1 MTKASIIEKRRLK
14 SPTVT
19 PQALAW
25 DGKQLWMSS
34 RDLGFL
40 YKVRAGLAVSSS
52 AADGDTLEIV
62 AEVDTPGVVWGAVA
76 PNGAVYC
83 TIGKGTNDD
92 RYVYRYDA
100 KKGFTKLFACPDFAG
115 SYLGHDGENLY
126 MSQWYEQ
133 RILKFDAEG
142 NILRKIDIGGEICG
156 HTFVNDAIYVLR
168 GTENVPRP
176 QYAGGPPTPA
186 RFKEGA
192 KEGEEQWWIAKL
204 NPAEE
209 KPAVIDLARVPFA
222 ARSLTFDGE
231 NFWSNHRAANETV
244 CFSLPD

>member
-1 MTKASIIEKRRLK
+1 MKLPTIKERKRIQ

-25 DGKQLWMSS
+25 DGKQLWISS

-40 YKVRAGLAVSSS
+40 YKLNAEG
-52 AADGDTLEIV
+52 TKILE
-62 AEVDTPGVVWGAVA
+62 EVDPPGVVWGAVA
-76 PNGAVYC
+76 TNGAVHV

-92 RYVYRYDA
+92 RYVYRYEA

-115 SYLGHDGENLY
+115 SYLSCDGENLY

-133 RILKFDAEG
+133 RIFKFDGKG

-156 HTFVNDAIYVLR
+156 HTFVDGMIYVLR

-176 QYAGGPPTPA
+176 QYASGPPTPE
-186 RFKEGA
+186 RFRGGA
-192 KEGEEQWWIAKL
+192 KPGQEQWWIARL
-204 NPAEE
+204 DPREQ
-209 KPAVIDLARVPFA
+209 KPQIEDVAVVPFA
-222 ARSLTFDGE
+222 ARSLAFDGKK
-231 NFWSNHRAANETV
+231 FWSNHRAANETV
-244 CFSLPD
+244 SFSLPN

>member
-1 MTKASIIEKRRLK
+1 MLLAMKLPTIKERQRIPSV
-14 SPTVT
+14 TVT

-25 DGKQLWMSS
+25 DGKQLWISS

-40 YKVRAGLAVSSS
+40 YKLDAGGTKVQ
-52 AADGDTLEIV
+52 E
-62 AEVDTPGVVWGAVA
+62 EVDPPGVVWGAVA
-76 PNGAVYC
+76 TNGAVYC

-100 KKGFTKLFACPDFAG
+100 KIGFTKLFACPDFAG

-133 RILKFDAEG
+133 RILKFDENG
-142 NILRKIDIGGEICG
+142 KILRKIDIGGEICG
-156 HTFVNDAIYVLR
+156 HTFANGALYVLR

-176 QYAGGPPTPA
+176 QYADGPPTPD
-186 RFKEGA
+186 RFKSGA
-192 KEGEEQWWIAKL
+192 KTGEEQWWLARL
-204 NPAEE
+204 NPRDT
-209 KPAVIDLARVPFA
+209 KPEAVDVAKVPFA

-244 CFSLPD
+244 CFSVPD

>member
-1 MTKASIIEKRRLK
+1 MKLSTIKEKKRFK

-25 DGKQLWMSS
+25 DGKHFWVSS

-40 YKVRAGLAVSSS
+40 YKVDREGTKILEE
-52 AADGDTLEIV
+52 ADP
-62 AEVDTPGVVWGAVA
+62 PGVVWGAVA
-76 PNGAVYC
+76 TNGAIYC

-92 RYVYRYDA
+92 RYVYRYDR
-100 KKGFTKLFACPDFAG
+100 KDGFTKLFACPDFAG
-115 SYLGHDGENLY
+115 SYLSHDGENLY

-133 RILKFDAEG
+133 RILKFDDKG
-142 NILRKIDIGGEICG
+142 NIVRKIDIGAEICG
-156 HTFVNDAIYVLR
+156 HTFVDDSIYVLR

-176 QYAGGPPTPA
+176 AYASGPPVA
-186 RFKEGA
+186 EKFRNGA
-192 KEGEEQWWIAKL
+192 KEGDEQWWIARL
-204 NPAEE
+204 NPRDE
-209 KPAVIDLARVPFA
+209 KPEVTDVAKVPFA

-244 CFSLPD
+244 CFALPD